1 MIEFLVEVVL
11 RVLCG
16 VTGHLLLWAVSLGR
30 WDAAN
35 GRDSVA
41 AVVGLLFWL
50 GVGVGVWFA
59 FFR

>member
-1 MIEFLVEVVL
+1 MIEFVLHVVIEVG
-11 RVLCG
+11 CG

-30 WDAAN
+30 WDVAN

-41 AVVGLLFWL
+41 AVVGVLFWL
-50 GVGVGVWFA
+50 VLGVGGWFA